1 MYKKTKT
8 YILMKTKTVFRKQRF
23 GKSSQKEGIRVS
35 SVKTYSNWG
44 YQAPEHDYK
53 LVRDYKL
60 ISSLIALS

>member
-44 YQAPEHDYK
+44 YQTPDHEYK
-53 LVRDYKL
+53 LVRNYQL
-60 ISSLIALS
+60 SSSLITLS